1 MMAAK
6 LLANEGHAVTLHAR
20 NEARAED
27 ARTELPAADGVLV
40 GDLSTL
46 AGIRGVAEQA
56 NAVGPF
62 DAVIHNAGVG
72 YREPRVETADGLE
85 HVFVVNVLAPY
96 ANERR
101 AAFVER
107 KRATRRAV
115 AADRANLGAAGGRAR
130 DRQLSDERKR
140 EIGRQGAQERWRKW
154 RERRPG

>member
-1 MMAAK
+1 MVVAGAREQGRRGPMVHK
-6 LLANEGHAVTLHAR
+6 GTLSGRSATLER
-20 NEARAED
+20 G
-27 ARTELPAADGVLV
+27 PY
-40 GDLSTL
+40 LS
-46 AGIRGVAEQA
+46 IRGVAEQA